1 MERKDVIK
9 MGTTIKIKCIDQTLT
24 YEGTPVV
31 ASGGLFSEGNFSYP
45 LKTDTGKIQGAQT
58 HSNIYQEIEINESIT
73 SAVRRCPKKSLIG
86 IHNHPES
93 STPSGGDYESFYVR
107 GYSQAF
113 IVCHNGDLYEYHAG
127 KKKFTGTRVDLEIAK
142 WKKDYIL
149 KMKHMKKP

>member
-1 MERKDVIK
+1 MYL
-9 MGTTIKIKCIDQTLT
+9 ID
-24 YEGTPVV
+24 
-31 ASGGLFSEGNFSYP
+31 
-45 LKTDTGKIQGAQT
+45 KDTGKIQGAQT

-142 WKKDYIL
+142 WKKRLYTQDEAYEKALNQLKKDYGIWWR
-149 KMKHMKKP
+149 KI